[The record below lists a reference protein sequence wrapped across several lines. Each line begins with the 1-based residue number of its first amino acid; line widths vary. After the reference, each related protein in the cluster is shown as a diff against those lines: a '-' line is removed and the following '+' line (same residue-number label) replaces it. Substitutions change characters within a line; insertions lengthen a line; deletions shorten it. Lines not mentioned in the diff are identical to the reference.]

1 MAKYTKE
8 NSRITV
14 KFINADT
21 EEMLFEIKD
30 RNWTNIG
37 ELFTNNIANSLIQSE
52 MKKMKNPPDEIMV
65 IAVGVFNKV
74 NEDE

>member
-1 MAKYTKE
+1 MSTYNKE

-14 KFINADT
+14 KFINSDT
-21 EEMLFEIKD
+21 EDTLFELKD

-52 MKKMKNPPDEIMV
+52 LKKKKAPDEIMV
-65 IAVGVFNKV
+65 IAIGVFKRV
-74 NEDE
+74 D